1 MPTVPPAVPNGT
13 ASASLLNGRAN
24 GFGHAESWV
33 FDLDNTLYPAAC
45 NLFAQVDVKI
55 GEFVADLLKIDRDEA
70 VRIQKEYFLTYGTSL
85 RGLMLHHQV
94 NPAKRFDWVIENENP

>member
-1 MPTVPPAVPNGT
+1 MNATPTGLNGT
-13 ASASLLNGRAN
+13 TIAPASNGRGAN
-24 GFGHAESWV
+24 GFGHLENWV

-55 GEFVADLLKIDRDEA
+55 GEFVADLLKIDKAEA

-94 NPAKRFDWVIENENP
+94 NPDDFLDFV